1 MEKEEKKSF
10 VKRLREV
17 LHKEITPK
25 RFYLV
30 VAVVAVL
37 LVVAVYTSYAV
48 FSVSYEKKNVLNI
61 VTGNLN
67 TSMTVMGESKPRRM
81 MSARSMR
88 TVETNSKY
96 VLSVQANTT
105 RTFEV
110 TLNNINSIEAKFLLY
125 YLGTLQDGVEVG
137 YLKGTEAPPTND
149 GVTLK
154 KYEDSNSK
162 KTYYIVV
169 KNTTDESVSVTLG
182 NSVGLAGKALDLPAG
197 AHFITKSLD
206 APNAV
211 TTLLEKEGTTSE
223 ELKSFSHTAG
233 SSQSGWTKE
242 ELTDYRYVGT
252 NPNNYVTFND
262 ELWRIVGVF
271 YQETETGEK
280 VQQLKLVRN
289 TSIGAYAWDN
299 TSVETA
305 FGKNRWTDATLMKL
319 LNPGYQEEG
328 GSLYFEANRG
338 TCFVG
343 QNGATTPCDFVASGL
358 SPLSQTLIDDALF
371 YLGGSSQTSGNASS
385 YYVSERG
392 NNLFS
397 SSFYPREDR
406 FRGKVG
412 LLYPSDYA
420 YSVNEEGSWLLKG
433 DARSYWFLT
442 ARSDVSDQVYTLD
455 ESGNISSN
463 YGYAASE
470 VLPVVYLKP
479 YINITSGT
487 GSIDDPYLLA

>member
-1 MEKEEKKSF
+1 MGKREKKSF
-10 VKRLREV
+10 GKRLRET

-37 LVVAVYTSYAV
+37 LVVVVYTSYAA

-67 TSMTVMGESKPRRM
+67 TSMTVMGGSKPRRM
-81 MSARSMR
+81 MSSRSMK

-125 YLGTLQDGVEVG
+125 YLGTLQEGVEVG
-137 YLKGTEAPPTND
+137 YLKGTEAPPTAD

-154 KYEDSNSK
+154 KYEDPNSSK
-162 KTYYIVV
+162 IYYIVV
-169 KNTTDESVSVTLG
+169 KNTTDEAISVTLG
-182 NSVGLAGKALDLPAG
+182 NSVGLAGKALDRPAG
-197 AHFITKSLD
+197 ANFITRSLD

-211 TTLLEKEGTTSE
+211 TTLLEKANTTSL
-223 ELKSFSHTAG
+223 ELKNFSHAAG
-233 SSQSGWTKE
+233 TSQSGWTKE

-271 YQETETGEK
+271 YQESETGEK

-299 TSVETA
+299 TTVEAA
-305 FGKNRWTDATLMKL
+305 FGKNRWNDATLMKL
-319 LNPGYQEEG
+319 LNPGYHEEG
-328 GSLYFEANRG
+328 GSLYFDANKG
-338 TCFVG
+338 NCFVG
-343 QNGATTPCDFVASGL
+343 QNSGTTPCDFVTSGL
-358 SPLSQTLIDDALF
+358 NPLSQTMIDDALF
-371 YLGGSSQTSGNASS
+371 YLGGLSQANGDASN
-385 YYVSERG
+385 YYTMERG

-433 DARSYWFLT
+433 DARSYWLLT
-442 ARSDVSDQVYTLD
+442 ARSDVSDQIYTLD
-455 ESGNISSN
+455 ESGNINSN

-487 GSIDDPYLLA
+487 GTVDDPYLLA